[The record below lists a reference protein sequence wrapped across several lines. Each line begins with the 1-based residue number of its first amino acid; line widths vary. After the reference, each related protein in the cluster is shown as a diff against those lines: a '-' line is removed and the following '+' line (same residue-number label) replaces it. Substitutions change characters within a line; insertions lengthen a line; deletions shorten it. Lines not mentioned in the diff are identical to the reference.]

1 MDARLSDALSSA
13 PAAPTLG
20 GPGPLAPVP
29 AEPKPRTARVRV
41 TSEVVGVRGA
51 LGGYY
56 RSLPPWI
63 DDLTREFGPDTY
75 DRMQLD
81 DQVSSSLRALCHGV
95 LSDELVVRPGVDD
108 KKDPDFA
115 AAKDAVAFCERA
127 TWQQTGG
134 LDQWLLTMV
143 KGAVGGG
150 NRVSETVYRP
160 EESGR
165 DAGKWV
171 LDRLKVK
178 PRRSVAFAVDSCNNL
193 AGILGL
199 PPGGATWGGLA
210 WGTTFDPA
218 DPPDNFLPRDK
229 FCVLTWD
236 PHDEDP
242 RGSAILR
249 CVYEPWWAKLQAA
262 REWLA
267 YLAQFGSPGLVG
279 TTAPGADSSAPTD
292 AYGNPVDGDVLTPEQ
307 DMLNKILDHRNGGV
321 HVLPNGATL
330 DILQSSNAGDA
341 FLKKVDSADRAIA
354 QGINLAMRAVMQS
367 RFGSRADAEQG
378 QDVAGLQTRF
388 LKRWLARMVTE
399 DLLRPLVRIN
409 YGPDAA
415 RRLCPYASLS
425 PVEHQDLGASL
436 VAVSGAWKN
445 GLIKNSQL
453 PWVYEQFGMPPATE
467 EELAAP
473 PPGSVPPGAPP
484 GAGGGPDGGGGQ
496 DPLAQALL
504 KQGPPAGGSGG
515 APFAWD
521 ESKHPRGQP
530 ENAGQFGPGGGG
542 KAAEK
547 DKGGKA
553 DTPGPASWPV
563 DWQRH
568 VERDRG
574 RGDHVTSWTYRD
586 GSDAYEQ
593 NVYVV
598 SGTYDPDPEDP
609 DSEPVDVWRWESRDE
624 TSGTTDTGDW
634 TPDEDEAAEG
644 GRRFARESDQEEPDE
659 EPDEEEESDGPDEG
673 QMLAKAEALRDATT
687 GPESAALVGLPD
699 LGPKS
704 REWSQAQKYEP
715 HYSGEPEH
723 DAWGWE
729 VEFEHP
735 DLKTCKRF
743 FGIDAGGDKFIR
755 NEELAVKPDKRKGGV
770 SSRIFAGQVE
780 AASAAGYSYLQ
791 CHAAGDKDSTYK
803 GYYVWPL
810 FGYDEALD
818 SVEKTNPSLARKV
831 RAEYPD
837 ADSILDVLEEPGGID
852 WWRENGDDLYDAR
865 FDLAEGSR
873 SRRVLAAYL
882 AEKGRKGS

>member
-1 MDARLSDALSSA
+1 MDARLSDAVFST

-20 GPGPLAPVP
+20 GPGPAAPVP

-75 DRMQLD
+75 ERMQLD

-95 LSDELVVRPGVDD
+95 LSDELVLRPGVDD
-108 KKDPDFA
+108 KKDPDFG
-115 AAKDAVAFCERA
+115 AAKDALGFCERA

-134 LDQWLLTMV
+134 LDQWLFTML
-143 KGAVGGG
+143 KGSVGGG

-160 EESGR
+160 EESGK

-218 DPPDNFLPRDK
+218 NPPDNFLPREK

-292 AYGNPVDGDVLTPEQ
+292 AWGNAVDGPVLTPEQ
-307 DMLNKILDHRNGGV
+307 DMANKVMEHRNGGV
-321 HVLPNGATL
+321 HILPNGATL
-330 DILQSSNAGDA
+330 DVLQTSNAGDA
-341 FLKKVDSADRAIA
+341 FLKKVDSCDRAIA

-378 QDVAGLQTRF
+378 QDVAGLQTRYM
-388 LKRWLARMVTE
+388 KRWLARMVTE
-399 DLLRPLVRIN
+399 DLLRNLMRIN
-409 YGPDAA
+409 VGPDAA

-453 PWVYEQFGMPPATE
+453 PWVYEQFGMPPATP

-473 PPGSVPPGAPP
+473 PPGSVPPGAE
-484 GAGGGPDGGGGQ
+484 GGGPDGGGGQ

-504 KQGPPAGGSGG
+504 KQGPPPPGGA
-515 APFAWD
+515 APFAQWD

-530 ENAGQFGPGGGG
+530 ENAGEFGPGGGG
-542 KAAEK
+542 AAKA
-547 DKGGKA
+547 
-553 DTPGPASWPV
+553 P
-563 DWQRH
+563 
-568 VERDRG
+568 
-574 RGDHVTSWTYRD
+574 
-586 GSDAYEQ
+586 
-593 NVYVV
+593 
-598 SGTYDPDPEDP
+598 
-609 DSEPVDVWRWESRDE
+609 
-624 TSGTTDTGDW
+624 
-634 TPDEDEAAEG
+634 AAEG
-644 GRRFARESDQEEPDE
+644 GWLHRAALKVAEKVFGPTPAHTPHVPLGDAGADRGTVQDRPRLPVEAGPVPEAEHARD
-659 EPDEEEESDGPDEG
+659 
-673 QMLAKAEALRDATT
+673 LAKLRGLTAAAPGTHAGAAAAVLPRMPPRAVRYAASEMAGVLYHDTSADLLRELATRW
-687 GPESAALVGLPD
+687 PDFAAGM
-699 LGPKS
+699 G
-704 REWSQAQKYEP
+704 R
-715 HYSGEPEH
+715 
-723 DAWGWE
+723 E
-729 VEFEHP
+729 VENP
-735 DLKTCKRF
+735 TGMYDSL
-743 FGIDAGGDKFIR
+743 
-755 NEELAVKPDKRKGGV
+755 NGV
-770 SSRIFAGQVE
+770 LQVNGPRPGTDP
-780 AASAAGYSYLQ
+780 AWSAAGTFAHEMG
-791 CHAAGDKDSTYK
+791 HAVD
-803 GYYVWPL
+803 
-810 FGYDEALD
+810 GYDNRFSGSEGWKAAWGA
-818 SVEKTNPSLARKV
+818 EV
-831 RAEYPD
+831 RRGLGLSAYAMLSP
-837 ADSILDVLEEPGGID
+837 
-852 WWRENGDDLYDAR
+852 
-865 FDLAEGSR
+865 AEGFAEFAR
-873 SRRVLAAYL
+873 AAWAGHVSPADL
-882 AEKGRKGS
+882 EKELPRCSAFWKEHDLWPAS